1 MVHTESHLWE
11 HDRTNIF
18 YVIIQQLLEFSRVY
32 KYSRFILIVK
42 LNFILVCSME
52 STNLSKAKPFYIPE
66 LYFSKTKLKGKKKR
80 KRPTWLLFT
89 ETEKVVQN
97 SPWREAE

>member
-1 MVHTESHLWE
+1 MVHTRSHLWE

-18 YVIIQQLLEFSRVY
+18 YVITHELLEFSRVY

-52 STNLSKAKPFYIPE
+52 STNLSKKLNPFNIPE
-66 LYFSKTKLKGKKKR
+66 LHFSKTKLKGKKK
-80 KRPTWLLFT
+80 KK
-89 ETEKVVQN
+89 EKTHMFGFH
-97 SPWREAE
+97 

>member
-1 MVHTESHLWE
+1 M
-11 HDRTNIF
+11 
-18 YVIIQQLLEFSRVY
+18 
-32 KYSRFILIVK
+32 RFILIIN

-52 STNLSKAKPFYIPE
+52 STNLSKKLNPFNIPE
-66 LYFSKTKLKGKKKR
+66 LHFSKTKLKGKKKKK

-89 ETEKVVQN
+89 EIEKVVQN